1 MHPFVVVVIGED
13 DEVDEVLFNKVVPTV
28 AADVGTVAGTVA
40 GTGSAVGE
48 GNGCINIAAATSA
61 APTVVSIEEDT
72 SDAAG
77 L

>member
-1 MHPFVVVVIGED
+1 VYPFVVVVIGED
-13 DEVDEVLFNKVVPTV
+13 DEVDEVLFNKVVPT
-28 AADVGTVAGTVA
+28 AAAVGTAAGT
-40 GTGSAVGE
+40 AVGE
-48 GNGCINIAAATSA
+48 GNGCINIAAAASA